1 MSFYRWLFFT
11 LSIAIGVGLGLYYG
25 WVVSP
30 IEYVDTNLD
39 TLRADFR
46 ADYTLMVAET
56 YTRDPDIKKA
66 TYWLGDLKD
75 QPPSLTTL
83 EALNFAREN
92 NFYPP
97 DIDLL
102 ENLSLALRT
111 TQPVETQPPSLPGTI
126 QP

>member
-1 MSFYRWLFFT
+1 MSFYRWLFFS

-30 IEYVDTNLD
+30 IEYVDTNLE

-46 ADYTLMVAET
+46 ADYTLMVAEI
-56 YTRDPDIKKA
+56 YARDSDIQKA
-66 TYWLGDLKD
+66 TYWLSDLKN

-83 EALNFAREN
+83 EVLNFAREN

-111 TQPVETQPPSLPGTI
+111 TEPNNVQPTVLPGTAT
-126 QP
+126 P